1 MLRRFIAPLLVLLAL
16 AVVAQPW
23 TARAEISPEQ
33 GKALVANI
41 AERGIN
47 EVIAADV
54 PLQEKV
60 QRFRD
65 MFLANFDVESTAR
78 FVLGRHWRTA
88 DPEQRKRFTELFR
101 DYNVLIWS
109 RRFDEYNGQK
119 LKITAPARTAARAFS
134 WKARWLSPAGA
145 SPSTSSGVCANGMLG
160 RRWWTSLS
168 RVSPWR

>member
-1 MLRRFIAPLLVLLAL
+1 MLRRFIAPLFVLLAL

-78 FVLGRHWRTA
+78 FVLGRHCA
-88 DPEQRKRFTELFR
+88 
-101 DYNVLIWS
+101 
-109 RRFDEYNGQK
+109 RRIRSN
-119 LKITAPARTAARAFS
+119 AS
-134 WKARWLSPAGA
+134 A
-145 SPSTSSGVCANGMLG
+145 SPSCSATTTC
-160 RRWWTSLS
+160 
-168 RVSPWR
+168 